1 MYFICNWTKKNKNTA
16 NLKNANNHTIQSKDC
31 IRTDLKKSDPIMAVA
46 VHICHA
52 CFGSTAE
59 DIQVCLLL

>member
-16 NLKNANNHTIQSKDC
+16 TLKNANNHTIQSKDC

-46 VHICHA
+46 VHICRA